1 MHNDLQPTHNDSSPC
16 GSRVRDGS
24 PRLTGMSEPHTPE
37 EGRMVEDTDVRD
49 GGVSIKTQAT
59 RNHLSIHV

>member
-1 MHNDLQPTHNDSSPC
+1 MIYSPHIMTHPPVEAECVMDH
-16 GSRVRDGS
+16 RDF
-24 PRLTGMSEPHTPE
+24 TGMSEPHTPEE